1 VRLIVP
7 VFPAHFTT
15 FSLYGTGFAPF
26 DGAQSRLLICCQKVW
41 FDIKTDMGNPE
52 KIIGSIIAGSLT
64 FKTCQLR
71 SQYFYN

>member
-1 VRLIVP
+1 VDRLP
-7 VFPAHFTT
+7 FSAHPTA
-15 FSLYGTGFAPF
+15 FSLWETDFAPF
-26 DGAQSRLLICCQKVW
+26 DGAQNRLSICCHKVW